1 MGTGRIVDTWHK
13 KDKTPSSRYGIG
25 QRWQGVWSDGK
36 GGETKRSFQTKDAAK
51 SWIDTQI
58 YETTRNPH
66 TLRRD
71 MAFEAYWELWR
82 SKQSH
87 QRPASLRSIDAQGR
101 KWIMPSFRGK
111 TMQEITRE
119 DVQAA
124 VNDWALEL
132 APSTVELTMRY
143 LRGLF
148 NDAVYSKQV
157 NESPCVR
164 IRMPE
169 LVKSVGIELTD
180 DILRELADTLPAP
193 FDDAAKICA
202 ATGLRPGELIGLSK
216 KDLNFKAGRIQLREQ
231 DTSTS
236 TTNIKR
242 GPLKTRYSTRNIS
255 FGPKLVGIL
264 QRLSDSAGRG
274 GRLFHVDGAPLVR
287 AHFQAAWSSARSE
300 MLYSIGPGW
309 HQLRH
314 YHASVLISRG
324 FSPVAVATRLGH
336 KDANE
341 TLRTYS
347 HMWFDEDDRLAE
359 AAESII

>member
-13 KDKTPSSRYGIG
+13 KDKTPSTRFGIG

-51 SWIDTQI
+51 TWIDTQI
-58 YETTRNPH
+58 YETMRNPYA
-66 TLRRD
+66 LRRD
-71 MAFEAYWELWR
+71 VSFAAYWELWR
-82 SKQSH
+82 SKQTH
-87 QRPASLRSIDAQGR
+87 QRKASLKSIDAQGK
-101 KWIMPSFRGK
+101 KWILPAFRGM
-111 TMQEITRE
+111 TMQQITRE

-124 VNDWALEL
+124 VNVWALEL

-143 LRGLF
+143 LRGVF

-169 LVKSVGIELTD
+169 RVQAVGIELTD
-180 DILRELADTLPAP
+180 DVLGELVEALPAP
-193 FDDAAKICA
+193 FDDAARICA

-216 KDLNFKAGRIQLREQ
+216 RDINFKAGRIQLREQ

-236 TTNIKR
+236 TANITR

-255 FGPKLVGIL
+255 FGPKLASIL
-264 QRLSDSAGRG
+264 QRLCDGAGRS
-274 GRLFHVDGAPLVR
+274 GRLFQIDGQPLIR
-287 AHFQAAWSSARSE
+287 HHFQAAWNTARAE
-300 MLYSIGPGW
+300 LGNIGPGW

-324 FSPVAVATRLGH
+324 FSPVAVASRLGH